1 MKRCPYCAEA
11 IQDDTLVCPH
21 CRMNLAGNA
30 PAQQAAPPPPLQPS
44 YSQAPAPPPPPPPPM
59 PGNGYATA
67 PSETSGK
74 AIGSLVSALVFPFFG
89 GIVAIILGH
98 ISLSEIKKSAGR
110 LKGEGLA
117 MAGLILGYLQ
127 VAGLPFILIIAAIAI
142 PNLLKSRMAAN
153 EASAVG
159 SLRTLTTAEITY
171 ASTCPK
177 VGFAYSLTE
186 LGPAGGTACPDGKS
200 LIDFSLAAGLK
211 SGYRFTPHVS
221 SFTGQAPETG
231 FGWNADPVNES
242 TGTRHF
248 FVDQTGVIRY
258 TRTGQADENSES
270 LQ

>member
-11 IQDDTLVCPH
+11 VQDDTQVCPH
-21 CRMNLAGNA
+21 CRMSVTGNV
-30 PAQQAAPPPPLQPS
+30 AQPTAPPPPLQPS
-44 YSQAPAPPPPPPPPM
+44 FSQTPAPPPPPPPPM
-59 PGNGYATA
+59 GGGGYATG

-110 LKGEGLA
+110 LKGDGLA

-142 PNLLKSRMAAN
+142 PNLIKSKMAAN

-159 SLRTLTTAEITY
+159 SLRTLTTAEISY
-171 ASTCPK
+171 SSTCPK
-177 VGFAYSLTE
+177 IGFASSLQE
-186 LGPAGGTACPDGKS
+186 LGPGGGTVCPDGKN
-200 LIDFSLAAGLK
+200 LIDFSLASGLK
-211 SGYRFTPHVS
+211 NGYRFTPHVS
-221 SFTGQAPETG
+221 NFTGQAPETG

-242 TGTRHF
+242 TGSRHF

-258 TRTGQADENSES
+258 TRTGQADENSEN